1 MGWYLYT
8 AKCHSPSLT
17 HTFMHQFYLC
27 SGALSNIHSDGCILL
42 NQRSWESIPLTDKPL
57 LPSFITVTS
66 VFYQI
71 YYLIR
76 IIYFLKTT
84 WECLLEAF
92 LNNCEIISSNRNNPG
107 TIKAQT
113 AINWKM
119 QEHQHRCPQSEGAD
133 QERSLCSKL
142 TSSSLNEIYSLAHG
156 QAKSFMVFKR
166 DKD

>member
-1 MGWYLYT
+1 MHLAEPEELGIDPSDRQT
-8 AKCHSPSLT
+8 AAAVPVCRKT
-17 HTFMHQFYLC
+17 
-27 SGALSNIHSDGCILL
+27 
-42 NQRSWESIPLTDKPL
+42 
-57 LPSFITVTS
+57 PSFITVTS

-76 IIYFLKTT
+76 IIFFLKTT

-107 TIKAQT
+107 TIKTQT

-166 DKD
+166 DKDWAVCNMFAVCLSPLCFLSLFTAPLAN

>member
-1 MGWYLYT
+1 MDASCWTRG
-8 AKCHSPSLT
+8 AGNRSLWQT
-17 HTFMHQFYLC
+17 NRCCCTRMQENPEFY
-27 SGALSNIHSDGCILL
+27 NSDFCILPNIL
-42 NQRSWESIPLTDKPL
+42 FNKNYIFK
-57 LPSFITVTS
+57 
-66 VFYQI
+66 
-71 YYLIR
+71 
-76 IIYFLKTT
+76 KTT

-166 DKD
+166 DKDWAVCNMFAVCLSPLCFLSLFTAPLAN

>member
-1 MGWYLYT
+1 MHLAEPEELGLDPSDRQT
-8 AKCHSPSLT
+8 AAAVPVCRKT
-17 HTFMHQFYLC
+17 
-27 SGALSNIHSDGCILL
+27 
-42 NQRSWESIPLTDKPL
+42 
-57 LPSFITVTS
+57 PSFITVTS

-71 YYLIR
+71 YYFIR
-76 IIYFLKTT
+76 IIFKKNLGTS
-84 WECLLEAF
+84 LGG
-92 LNNCEIISSNRNNPG
+92 ISKQLRDHQF
-107 TIKAQT
+107 KQAQT

-142 TSSSLNEIYSLAHG
+142 TSSSLNEIYRLAHG